1 MNLYITQGIYN
12 IVVKQEFEQIYVFRG
27 MIVEFM
33 SGAQTQLWAI
43 VSFFCMWLLDNV
55 LIMFRRFIR
64 WNFNLSNLNH
74 LKVSNVL
81 MMIQE
86 FKHGPSP
93 SHPYPVLWPQFGRV
107 LDIHYTIKYSLYIL
121 IYMSNM
127 LKLEFEIL
135 LKYILC
141 CKSQFAWVSKLCL
154 SPRSLFIHGFYQF
167 NQGHLRSTSGL
178 VLKQAFEQNQNLWD
192 WWLYIDFNIYI
203 QLLLK
208 CYFEHLFLK
217 IYILK

>member
-1 MNLYITQGIYN
+1 MYSEVWLWNSCQVLRLN
-12 IVVKQEFEQIYVFRG
+12 FEQLFH
-27 MIVEFM
+27 
-33 SGAQTQLWAI
+33 
-43 VSFFCMWLLDNV
+43 FFCMWLLDNV

-93 SHPYPVLWPQFGRV
+93 RHPYPVLWPQFGRV

-203 QLLLK
+203 YSYCSNHTLST
-208 CYFEHLFLK
+208 YFWK
-217 IYILK
+217 YIFSKRNMDIGP